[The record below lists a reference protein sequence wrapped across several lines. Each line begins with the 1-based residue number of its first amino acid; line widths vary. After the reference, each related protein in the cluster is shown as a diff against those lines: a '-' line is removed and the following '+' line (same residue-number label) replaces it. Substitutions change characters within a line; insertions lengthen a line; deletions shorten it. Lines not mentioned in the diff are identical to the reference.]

1 MAETTDIG
9 FSLSGS
15 WKSEL
20 SVLAWLD
27 AGDILFL
34 ACRWPPSHCRCVFG
48 CAEYWLRYMGSS
60 IFVAACGIFSCSTQ
74 ALGCGISVVSST
86 QAVDFIIVAGAN

>member
-1 MAETTDIG
+1 M
-9 FSLSGS
+9 SGG

-34 ACRWPPSHCRCVFG
+34 ACRWPRLPTAGVVL
-48 CAEYWLRYMGSS
+48 AVLS
-60 IFVAACGIFSCSTQ
+60 I
-74 ALGCGISVVSST
+74 GCGT
-86 QAVDFIIVAGAN
+86 WAL